1 MDAIIVKEAAGGI
14 TSEVTDEGTK
24 LLRLRDHLT
33 GLGVDADLRA
43 SMPALLVHRP
53 DVGLPL
59 WVFVGYGGAYYSWQS
74 AEKRHPV
81 ADAEGAALVLAD
93 YISGRVFQA

>member
-1 MDAIIVKEAAGGI
+1 MGSIMVQEMTGGLPADVR
-14 TSEVTDEGTK
+14 EEGAK
-24 LLRLRDHLT
+24 LLRLRECLS
-33 GLGVDADLRA
+33 GLGVEAEVRET
-43 SMPALLVHRP
+43 MPALLVHRP

-81 ADAEGAALVLAD
+81 ADVAGAALVLAE
-93 YISGRVFQA
+93 YINGRIF

>member
-1 MDAIIVKEAAGGI
+1 MDSISVQEAAGGA
-14 TSEVTDEGTK
+14 TAEMLDEGAK
-24 LLRLRDHLT
+24 LQRLRECLSRL
-33 GLGVDADLRA
+33 GLRAELRA

-81 ADAEGAALVLAD
+81 ADVAGAALALAE
-93 YISGRVFQA
+93 YIRGRVF

>member
-14 TSEVTDEGTK
+14 ASEVTEEWTK

-81 ADAEGAALVLAD
+81 TDAEGAALVLAD
-93 YISGRVFQA
+93 YISGRVFRI

>member
-1 MDAIIVKEAAGGI
+1 MDTIIVRETAGAI
-14 TSEVTDEGTK
+14 HSEVPDESVK
-24 LLRLRDHLT
+24 LLRLYEHLT
-33 GLGVDADLRA
+33 GLGVDAEFRA
-43 SMPALLVHRP
+43 TMPALLVHRP

-81 ADAEGAALVLAD
+81 SDAAGAALVLAD
-93 YISGRVFQA
+93 YISGRVF

>member
-1 MDAIIVKEAAGGI
+1 MRTITGAAREEKPEAPA
-14 TSEVTDEGTK
+14 EGAE
-24 LLRLRDHLT
+24 LLRLRDHLGRL
-33 GLGVDADLRA
+33 GLMSELCDART
-43 SMPALLVHRP
+43 ALLVQRP

-81 ADAEGAALVLAD
+81 CDAAGAALVLAD
-93 YISGRVFQA
+93 YISGRVF

>member
-1 MDAIIVKEAAGGI
+1 MDAIIVREAAGGMI
-14 TSEVTDEGTK
+14 PEVPDERAK
-24 LLRLRDHLT
+24 LLRLHEQLT
-33 GLGVDADLRA
+33 GLGVDAELRA
-43 SMPALLVHRP
+43 AMPALLLHRP

-81 ADAEGAALVLAD
+81 ADAAGAALALAD
-93 YISGRVFQA
+93 YISGRVF

>member
-1 MDAIIVKEAAGGI
+1 MKSIIVREAAGGM
-14 TSEVTDEGTK
+14 TREVPDEGTK
-24 LLRLRDHLT
+24 LLRLHEHLT
-33 GLGVDADLRA
+33 GLGVDAELRA
-43 SMPALLVHRP
+43 AMPALLVHRP

-81 ADAEGAALVLAD
+81 TDAAGAAMVLAD
-93 YISGRVFQA
+93 YITGRVF

>member
-1 MDAIIVKEAAGGI
+1 MESTTVREAPAGAGLAA
-14 TSEVTDEGTK
+14 ERAK
-24 LLRLRDHLT
+24 LARLRESLAA
-33 GLGVDADLRA
+33 LGVTAEFREA
-43 SMPALLVHRP
+43 MPALLVPRP

-81 ADAEGAALVLAD
+81 ADPAGAARVLAG
-93 YISGRVFQA
+93 YIAGRTY